1 MANKFIISFST
12 LLEKSWEKRYKNVIQ
27 ALAAYIVVLQHIFN
41 LFVCLLVYTLICL
54 LFYWLFANAEIV
66 ICNTANIELVFN
78 WSSMHKLLYY
88 AIGFDKKM
96 VNFKL
101 DFEAILIETK
111 FG

>member
-12 LLEKSWEKRYKNVIQ
+12 LLEKSWEKRYKNVIIV
-27 ALAAYIVVLQHIFN
+27 IVVLQHIFN

-78 WSSMHKLLYY
+78 WSSMHKLLC
-88 AIGFDKKM
+88 IM
-96 VNFKL
+96 QL
-101 DFEAILIETK
+101 DLIRK
-111 FG
+111 W